1 MQTFYGFCWY
11 ALSAPN
17 SSVELGALLLGEGL
31 TGLTVNLAA
40 HLNHLLIQGIDAAR
54 HALN

>member
-1 MQTFYGFCWY
+1 MQTFCGFCWY
-11 ALSAPN
+11 ALNAPN